1 MEQDEIWR
9 ERQKRPTDNGLLER
23 GCQPSSSMR
32 EQDFSYEQLSLPR
45 VDAILADMRRQPVP
59 LSNMAAL
66 YREVQYWENIRHAKM
81 TEQGS
86 KP

>member
-59 LSNMAAL
+59 LSNMAAH
-66 YREVQYWENIRHAKM
+66 YRAVEMFESVRWAKRA
-81 TEQGS
+81 ELS
-86 KP
+86 W